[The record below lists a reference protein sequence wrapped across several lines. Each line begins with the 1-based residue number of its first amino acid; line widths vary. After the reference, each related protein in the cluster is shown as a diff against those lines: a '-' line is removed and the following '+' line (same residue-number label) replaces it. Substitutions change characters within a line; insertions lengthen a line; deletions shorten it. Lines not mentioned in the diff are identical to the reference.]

1 MTSLYKTNDF
11 TEHDVVVHTLHMSI
25 HWSPN
30 PLWKQPIQWNYQ
42 ETLLDFQ
49 IDHFRWLK
57 QSIEHGG
64 KTCQPCNGFTTGGI
78 NELVILAYSSNK
90 LVTVPPRSLYKNT
103 TVQSH
108 GVIGYSSCHMS
119 GAEVWCYSQT
129 IFF

>member
-1 MTSLYKTNDF
+1 MKTANSVELSRN
-11 TEHDVVVHTLHMSI
+11 TTH
-25 HWSPN
+25 
-30 PLWKQPIQWNYQ
+30 
-42 ETLLDFQ
+42 FQ

-103 TVQSH
+103 TVQSL

-119 GAEVWCYSQT
+119 GAEV
-129 IFF
+129 